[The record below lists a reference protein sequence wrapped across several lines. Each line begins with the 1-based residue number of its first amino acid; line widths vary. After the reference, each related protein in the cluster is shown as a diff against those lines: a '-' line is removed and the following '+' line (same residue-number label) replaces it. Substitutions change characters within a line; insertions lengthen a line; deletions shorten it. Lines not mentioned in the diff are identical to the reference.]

1 MGVLSKFFPR
11 KPEPPAQPVSYYK
24 TFTEPAPSFSSWD
37 GSLYDHPLTRAAI
50 ERFASACSKA
60 KPEFVGS
67 KWCKPN
73 VRKLFETW
81 PNELQ
86 TWPAFLAKAATIH
99 EMDTTVF
106 IVPGLDRSLNTV
118 ALFPLKP
125 AYTDIVELDGEPW
138 CVFHLVTGEVMAIE
152 YSRCAV
158 VSKFTYLSDIFGAG
172 NDVLNPTLALM
183 DAQRQAELQALQTS
197 ARIRFIG
204 RINGMTHGDDL
215 RKKREAFFVDN
226 LSRANHTGLMVYDNT
241 FADVQQVDEKRF
253 TIDKDEMERVTK
265 PLYYYFGTNEEILT
279 NAYDED
285 AWNAWYEGRVEQF
298 LVALSE
304 ALTKSQFTV
313 QEVTRGNR
321 VMFSSSRLQYASN
334 RTKLQIIKELGG
346 MGILTVNE
354 AREIMQ
360 LPAIPGGDKRIV
372 RGEYYIIDENNNV
385 IAESGGHND
394 SDSPDHASTWAD
406 DPDDYFDDP
415 DDPDYEPP
423 GDDYE

>member
-11 KPEPPAQPVSYYK
+11 KPEPPTQPVSYYR

-125 AYTDIVELDGEPW
+125 TYTDIVELDGEPW

-172 NDVLNPTLALM
+172 NEVLNPTLALM

-204 RINGMTHGDDL
+204 RVNGMTHGDDL
-215 RKKREAFFVDN
+215 RKKREAFYVDN

-279 NAYDED
+279 NAFDED
-285 AWNAWYEGRVEQF
+285 QWAAWYEGRVEQF

-304 ALTKSQFTV
+304 ALTKSQFTT
-313 QEVTRGNR
+313 QEVLRGNR
-321 VMFSSSRLQYASN
+321 LMFSSSRLQYASN
-334 RTKLQIIKELGG
+334 KTKLQVIQALGN
-346 MGILTVNE
+346 MGYITINE
-354 AREIMQ
+354 GREVMQ
-360 LPAIPGGDKRIV
+360 LPPIEGGDVRVI
-372 RGEYYIIDENNNV
+372 RGEYYLVDSDNNI
-385 IAESGGHND
+385 IAESGGHGD
-394 SDSPDHASTWAD
+394 TSEPDHGTVWAD
-406 DPDDYFDDP
+406 EPDDDQ

-423 GDDYE
+423 SDDYE